1 MKTEN
6 EIPLSPFLCPI
17 RFRRLARPEFDEMS
31 RLIMAQVFAAQN
43 ELGRLCDET
52 VYQKDIALRLEAAG
66 LGPVAT
72 EVPTTVSWR
81 EFTKI
86 YYLDLVVQDAF
97 ICELKTV
104 ATLLKEHDSQLLN
117 YLLLLD
123 APHGKLI
130 NLRPPS
136 VEYHTVNAVVSAA
149 ERQVLNFATDRWRPQ
164 TPRCHELLELLKELF
179 AAWGA
184 FLDCHLYEE
193 ALIHFLGGEAMVRQR
208 VPLTR
213 AGFPLGTQPVTLL
226 TDAVAFRITAL
237 APDAREGYETH
248 LRRLLALSPFTS
260 LHWVNL
266 HHHEVKLVTITR

>member
-31 RLIMAQVFAAQN
+31 RLIMAQVFAA
-43 ELGRLCDET
+43 
-52 VYQKDIALRLEAAG
+52 
-66 LGPVAT
+66 
-72 EVPTTVSWR
+72 
-81 EFTKI
+81 
-86 YYLDLVVQDAF
+86 
-97 ICELKTV
+97 
-104 ATLLKEHDSQLLN
+104 
-117 YLLLLD
+117 
-123 APHGKLI
+123 
-130 NLRPPS
+130 
-136 VEYHTVNAVVSAA
+136 
-149 ERQVLNFATDRWRPQ
+149 
-164 TPRCHELLELLKELF
+164 
-179 AAWGA
+179 WGA

-213 AGFPLGTQPVTLL
+213 AGYPLGTQLVTLL

-248 LRRLLALSPFTS
+248 LRRFLALSPFTS

-266 HHHEVKLVTITR
+266 HHHEGQLVTITR